1 MNAWKKF
8 LLVLILMAL
17 SCVAAV
23 IGMRYWQMRNTETK
37 DTGNKLEEILD
48 IKEEVVVTGEM
59 IRENLSDIGELAT
72 EEYSFTQVETYDSQK
87 ERKGIKIPFTK
98 TSFVYSYD
106 GIIKAGIDFSKVQLT
121 KDDVEKLVVI
131 TLPKAEILSTEIDYD
146 SFQVYDEKT
155 SIFNPVSVTDVNDSN
170 ADLMDRAVEKALD
183 KGVLKKAEDNAKTVV
198 KEFVEKVGNLDGYD
212 VKVMVG
218 E

>member
-1 MNAWKKF
+1 MKAWKKF
-8 LLVLILMAL
+8 LLVVILMVL
-17 SCVAAV
+17 SGVAAV
-23 IGMRYWQMRNTETK
+23 IGMRYWQMRNAETK
-37 DTGNKLEEILD
+37 DTVNKLEEILD

-59 IRENLSDIGELAT
+59 IRESLSDIGELAT

-106 GIIKAGIDFSKVQLT
+106 GTIKAGIDFGKVQVT
-121 KDDVEKLVVI
+121 KDGVEKLVVI

-170 ADLMDRAVEKALD
+170 ADLVDRAVEKALD

-212 VKVMVG
+212 VKVVVG

>member
-106 GIIKAGIDFSKVQLT
+106 GTIKAGIDFSKVLVT

-198 KEFVEKVGNLDGYD
+198 KEFVEKIGNLDGYD